1 MSDFLM
7 FFRREAN
14 TFANNIYYHL
24 LPLFMWLTGFFV
36 LRLAL
41 PNINIDH
48 DSTSEGLMFVMTW
61 FLFLLF
67 FALTAMGAG
76 LYAVDI
82 SHDLAI
88 DIMLA
93 GRSLL
98 AFAYAKATGL
108 LVFSGLPLW
117 GMTMV
122 ALSLMGVDKNIIII
136 FFYGGFLFLAHLCL
150 LINFLASLTQW
161 GRGGVFFMVIVIL
174 PLAIPCFIF
183 LLMMITNGAMRPV
196 VFFQLAY
203 FLLCFSFLPI
213 ASAFIIKQES

>member
-1 MSDFLM
+1 MNDFFI
-7 FFRREAN
+7 FFRREA
-14 TFANNIYYHL
+14 TIFCNNIYYYL

-41 PNINIDH
+41 PNLNIGD
-48 DSTSEGLMFVMTW
+48 DATSQGLMFIMTW

-76 LYAVDI
+76 LYAFDI
-82 SHDLAI
+82 GHDMAI

-93 GRSLL
+93 GRSLF
-98 AFAYAKATGL
+98 AFVYAKAAAL
-108 LVFSGLPLW
+108 LLFSALPLW
-117 GMTMV
+117 AMTML
-122 ALSLMGVDKNIIII
+122 ALSLMGVNKNIIII

-161 GRGGVFFMVIVIL
+161 GRGGVFFMVIIIL

-183 LLMMITNGAMRPV
+183 LLMMITSGAMRPV